1 MNGPREIR
9 NPAGG
14 RGFERWQT
22 LAWAAWR
29 LYITAAQIVAAA
41 AIGLLIVDVIA
52 AAAGRAP

>member
-1 MNGPREIR
+1 MNAPPEMR

-29 LYITAAQIVAAA
+29 LYIIVAPVFAGVI
-41 AIGLLIVDVIA
+41 IGLLIA
-52 AAAGRAP
+52 ALGAAVAGAP